1 MKHISILVLLF
12 MAQSLLAQPKAISF
26 PKTALSIQEFIPTDF
41 FIIDSVQ
48 DDFNQD
54 GLNDIVL
61 VLALKTEL
69 SQDFSNETNRTLLI
83 LQKNLNG
90 YQLSS
95 YTTNG
100 ILCKNCGGIFGD
112 PFDYISLKKNILDIH
127 HYGGSAWRWTSHFTF
142 RFQQNRWEL
151 IGISQDS
158 FWINSDCD
166 GQGIGDAGRN
176 LTEVNFSTSKMN
188 VTRTKGTECKPFKNT
203 TIRFAK
209 KPLIQ
214 LSQFNVD
221 QTYWPIQVKD

>member
-1 MKHISILVLLF
+1 MKHIGILVLLF
-12 MAQSLLAQPKAISF
+12 ITQSLSAQQKSISF
-26 PKTALSIQEFIPTDF
+26 PKTALSIQEFVPTEF
-41 FIIDSVQ
+41 YIKDSVQ

-61 VLALKTEL
+61 VLAPKTEL
-69 SQDFSNETNRTLLI
+69 SQDFSNETNRTLII

-95 YTTNG
+95 YSTNG

-112 PFDYISLKKNILDIH
+112 PFEYISLKKKVLDIH
-127 HYGGSAWRWTSHFTF
+127 HYGGSAWRWTNHFTF

-188 VTRTKGTECKPFKNT
+188 VIRTKGTECKPYKNT

-214 LSQFNVD
+214 LAQFNVD